1 VYKVKNKKILLK
13 NIASILAWTA
23 TVGGFYLIFYPL
35 DSNLTWQQKMEG
47 VGVFVVLNLI
57 FAYIMSLPKN
67 NITLNTT
74 KKVKTNIFFGNLF
87 DSKTNIVIPVNEYF
101 DILVDDKIITKS
113 SLHGTF
119 INTIFGS
126 NVEKLNEIIK
136 KQLIGINGI
145 QNTNREKGNKIKYPI
160 GTTILVEFNGKRYF
174 LVALSCFDDY
184 NKAYVSNKDYHQV
197 IYLLLQ
203 SIHRF
208 SQGEPVN
215 IPLIGSGQSGVKLS
229 KQEILEYLIFSIKM
243 HDELTVSGGINIIL
257 YESSRDELDLN
268 KIDFFSKYTI

>member
-1 VYKVKNKKILLK
+1 MYKVKNKKILLK

-229 KQEILEYLIFSIKM
+229 KSFVLNFSFFLIIVLQAFS
-243 HDELTVSGGINIIL
+243 S
-257 YESSRDELDLN
+257 
-268 KIDFFSKYTI
+268 